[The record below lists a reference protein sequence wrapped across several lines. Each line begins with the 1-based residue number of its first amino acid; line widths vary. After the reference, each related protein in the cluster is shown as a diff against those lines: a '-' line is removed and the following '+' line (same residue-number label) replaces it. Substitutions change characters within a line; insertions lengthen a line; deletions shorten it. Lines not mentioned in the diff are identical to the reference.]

1 VDSKNGYALLC
12 RSTHIVNDWLNRSAA
27 TARRKDFF
35 CVLFDILDIPIDEI
49 AEIVEFVEFRNSYW
63 GEL

>member
-1 VDSKNGYALLC
+1 
-12 RSTHIVNDWLNRSAA
+12 LNRSAA